1 MDFIAELRNLIGT
14 APAGFEFLEYLF
26 AGFFLVFLVY
36 SAVSVI
42 ASIFKWIGGGM

>member
-1 MDFIAELRNLIGT
+1 MDFVAELRNLIGA
-14 APAGFEFLEYLF
+14 APSGYEFLEYLF

-42 ASIFKWIGGGM
+42 ASIFRWIGGGM